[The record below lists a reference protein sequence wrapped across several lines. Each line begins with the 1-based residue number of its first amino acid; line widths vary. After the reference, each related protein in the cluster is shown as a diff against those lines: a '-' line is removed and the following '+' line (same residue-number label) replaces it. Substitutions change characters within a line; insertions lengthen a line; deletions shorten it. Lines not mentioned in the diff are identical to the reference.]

1 MSSSDVSM
9 LVDMGFSQAK
19 AERALQIT
27 GNKGVEPAMEWLL
40 AHSDGAEPS
49 PGLIAENPV
58 SIPVSATESPQ
69 ENIADASNED
79 ESAATAKS
87 IKCDVCGK
95 LFKSNLEVEFHATKS
110 GHDSF
115 SESTEEKKPLTEEEK
130 KEQLR
135 LLEEKMRQKRKER
148 EELEKKEA
156 FEKEK
161 LRIRSGKEMVE
172 AKKKLEDLEMKKL
185 LEQRKREK
193 EEEKLAKQRV
203 REQIEADKAARRAR
217 AASDAG
223 RVTLSPVA
231 SIAAPTVVSTGPKKN
246 YSETKLQIRL
256 TNGQALTQTFGSKE
270 QLSAVRLYI
279 EMNRTD
285 GSGLFNLMTTFPRK
299 IFTEDDYE
307 KPLDILG
314 LVPTA
319 VVIVQKK
326 TELQ

>member
-9 LVDMGFSQAK
+9 LVDMGFSQGK
-19 AERALQIT
+19 AERALQVT

-40 AHSDGAEPS
+40 AHSDEVENPPDIAVENASVSTAPTIEPS
-49 PGLIAENPV
+49 QESVA
-58 SIPVSATESPQ
+58 SASNQ
-69 ENIADASNED
+69 DASG
-79 ESAATAKS
+79 ATAKS

-110 GHDSF
+110 GHNSF
-115 SESTEEKKPLTEEEK
+115 SESTEEKKPLTEAEK
-130 KEQLR
+130 KEQLK

-148 EELEKKEA
+148 EEQEKKEA
-156 FEKEK
+156 LEKER

-193 EEEKLAKQRV
+193 EEEKLARQRV

-217 AASDAG
+217 AASEAG
-223 RVTLSPVA
+223 KIPSSPIPSAMSSGPVA
-231 SIAAPTVVSTGPKKN
+231 AGPKKDYN
-246 YSETKLQIRL
+246 ETKLQIRL
-256 TNGQALTQTFGSKE
+256 TNGQALTQTFGCKE

-285 GSGLFNLMTTFPRK
+285 GSGAFNLMTTFPRK
-299 IFTEDDYE
+299 VFTEEDFE

-326 TELQ
+326 IE